1 MMPALTKELLRRD
14 VRTWAVALNAHDRA
28 RWSGPVVVRFLEH
41 PAVQAAAH
49 VMLFA
54 SLPSEPDTAPI
65 FDALHAA
72 GKRISMPLVH
82 PGTGALTV
90 HEVRDAD
97 ELVAGTFGI
106 LEPDPARCPVV
117 QPDTINVV
125 AVPGL
130 AFDRRGHR
138 LGRGR
143 GFYDRFLPSTNAT
156 TLGLFFATQERDPI
170 PVEPHDVPLDAILT
184 ERELIIPA

>member
-1 MMPALTKELLRRD
+1 MPALTKELLRRD
-14 VRTWAVALNAHDRA
+14 VRTWAAALNPVDRH
-28 RWSGPVVVRFLEH
+28 RWSGPVAARFLDL
-41 PAVQAAAH
+41 PSVQAAGH

-90 HEVRDAD
+90 HEVRHAS
-97 ELVAGTFGI
+97 ELVPGTFGI
-106 LEPDPARCPVV
+106 LEPDPAVCPVV
-117 QPDTINVV
+117 QPGAIEVV

-130 AFDRRGHR
+130 AFCRARHR

-143 GFYDRFLPSTNAT
+143 GFYDRFLPSTNAAVSV
-156 TLGLFFATQERDPI
+156 GLFFAAQERDAI
-170 PVEPHDVPLDAILT
+170 PVEPHDVPLDLILT
-184 ERELIIPA
+184 ERETITA